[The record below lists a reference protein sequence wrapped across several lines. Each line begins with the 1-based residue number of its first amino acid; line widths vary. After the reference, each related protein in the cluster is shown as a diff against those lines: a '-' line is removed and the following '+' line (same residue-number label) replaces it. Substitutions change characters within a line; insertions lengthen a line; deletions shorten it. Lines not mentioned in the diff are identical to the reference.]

1 MSDQNRT
8 PNNSPNLSF
17 FLLICSGVVIVVV
30 ALSGSPLSPL
40 SSSSSLSQSSLMT
53 TAQFN
58 NFFAEAADGDPIPL
72 DADDE
77 SDAADAP

>member
-30 ALSGSPLSPL
+30 ALSGSPL